1 MMIIIPVLDLQT
13 DLKKSRKWPWSRAM
27 CIDPDF
33 ELCKVMQGSEMSTKD
48 FQSGSLKRWKKHV
61 REIAMYGPY
70 W

>member
-13 DLKKSRKWPWSRAM
+13 DLKKSRKWPWSRAV

-48 FQSGSLKRWKKHV
+48 FQSGSLKR
-61 REIAMYGPY
+61 
-70 W
+70 